1 VSEPRPRRTLVVVT
15 IVVATF
21 VGLLAVFAIWA
32 KRQVLETDTWVDT
45 SSQVLEDSDVQEA
58 LSAFLVD
65 ALYSSVNV
73 EGELQAKLPPQAQ
86 ALAGPAA
93 AGLRELAGRLA
104 LEALQR
110 PKVQELWATANRTAH
125 QTLINVVEGGGD
137 TVSTEGGDVTLD
149 VGSIV
154 EQLGDRAGID
164 VAGKV
169 PPSVS
174 EIVIMRSDQLEVAQD
189 GVNLLRKLVIVLSA
203 LALALW
209 GLAIYLAR
217 GWRRQAVR
225 AVGWSFIVIGILVL
239 AIRSIAGGY
248 LVDSLANSTS
258 VEPAVDSVWSI
269 GTSLLHDG
277 ALAMIGYGV
286 VIIAGAWLVGPG
298 SLATE
303 GRRAIA
309 PVVERRLVGYAVLA
323 VLVLLIFWW
332 NPTPGTSRLVPSLL
346 LILLFVAGFEA
357 IRAQAVKDF
366 PDETWERLSE
376 RWQGAG
382 SGVAARIRERRAAR
396 VERVKAHAAQ
406 ARSGLAK
413 DTTPTGDDRLDQLE
427 RLAKL
432 RESGVLT
439 DAELEREK
447 QRVLA

>member
-1 VSEPRPRRTLVVVT
+1 VNQPRPRRKLAVAT
-15 IVVATF
+15 IVVATL

-65 ALYSSVNV
+65 ALYSSVDV

-110 PKVQELWATANRTAH
+110 PKVQELWETANRTAH
-125 QTLINVVEGGGD
+125 QTLISVVEGGGD
-137 TVSTEGGDVTLD
+137 AVSTEGGDVTLD
-149 VGSIV
+149 AGSIV
-154 EQLGDRAGID
+154 EQLGERAGVD

-169 PPSVS
+169 PDSVS
-174 EIVIMRSDQLEVAQD
+174 QIVILRSDQLELAQD

-203 LALALW
+203 LTLALW

-217 GWRRQAVR
+217 GWRREAAR
-225 AVGWSFIVIGILVL
+225 AVGWSAIVIGVLVL

-248 LVDSLANSTS
+248 LVDSLASSTS

-277 ALAMIGYGV
+277 AIAMILYGFL
-286 VIIAGAWLVGPG
+286 IIAGAWLVGPG

-303 GRRAIA
+303 SRRALA
-309 PVVERRLVGYAVLA
+309 PIVERRLVGYAVLA
-323 VLVLLIFWW
+323 ALVVLFFWW

-346 LILLFVAGFEA
+346 LILLFVVGFEV
-357 IRAQAVKDF
+357 IRAKAIKDF
-366 PDETWERLSE
+366 PDQTWDSMSA
-376 RWQGAG
+376 RWHAAG

-396 VERVKAHAAQ
+396 AQGVKPAAAGHRIEQ
-406 ARSGLAK
+406 GGAS
-413 DTTPTGDDRLDQLE
+413 TTGGDRIAQLE
-427 RLAKL
+427 RLARL